1 MNCDSLPEPVD
12 RDLAFDVSSAVV
24 ATGSGVTGWAVWGTG
39 PGRYVWAGIAAIASI
54 LAILKPIL
62 GTHRKAQ
69 QFGKMDE
76 GWHGFYLAVERLV
89 SQILID
95 DRVTQTSERRIAAVQ
110 NRYEELSRA
119 DTKSH
124 SEPQRVLAP
133 KTASPGRCRQIVC
146 VSLP

>member
-1 MNCDSLPEPVD
+1 MEFGIRCFICCCSNRQRGD
-12 RDLAFDVSSAVV
+12 
-24 ATGSGVTGWAVWGTG
+24 GVGRLGTG

-69 QFGKMDE
+69 PFGKMDE

-119 DTKSH
+119 DEK
-124 SEPQRVLAP
+124 PQR
-133 KTASPGRCRQIVC
+133 TATRASAQDRVTREMPAD
-146 VSLP
+146 SLRIPTVTED